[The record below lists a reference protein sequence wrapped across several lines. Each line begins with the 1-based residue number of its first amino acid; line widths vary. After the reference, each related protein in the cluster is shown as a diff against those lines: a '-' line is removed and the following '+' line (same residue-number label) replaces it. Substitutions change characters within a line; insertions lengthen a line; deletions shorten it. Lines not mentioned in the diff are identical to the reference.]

1 MMADARGRRPRTLW
15 RSVLSSLLLTVTAL
29 QAAAA
34 PADWSGLP
42 DRLQQILAAHEAPG
56 DGVGVYVHAVGAP
69 QPLVS
74 VNAAAA
80 FNPASTIKL
89 LTTWVGLEEL
99 GPAWTWPTEVY
110 LQGELERGVLS
121 GDLVIKGYGD
131 PYLTTERLWL
141 LLRKLRL
148 RGLRTI
154 TGDLVIDN
162 GYFADEYGDPAD
174 FDGDGL
180 RAYNVF
186 PDAFLVN
193 FQALRLFFEPDP
205 ARNGVRVFAD
215 PMPANLALENRLQL
229 RSGRCG
235 GFRNG
240 VALDLEGGSARD
252 RLIISGRYGGNCNL
266 YSMTRSV
273 LTGPTF
279 AYGVFRALWEELG
292 GVLEGTLRVAP
303 GLIQPD
309 PAEQGPALFTRIE
322 SPALAEVIT
331 SINKYSN
338 NVMSRHLFLTL
349 AATTFE
355 PPATLANARRA
366 AALALRRRGLDFV
379 ELRLDNGAGLSRNT
393 RIAAQ
398 SLGSL
403 LLAASDSPWMPEF
416 VSSLSLAGMDGTLR
430 KRFRDDATTG
440 RMHLKTGR
448 LQDVYATAGYVH
460 ARSGRDYVVV
470 ILQNYPD
477 ADRGPGEEAQAALL
491 RWVYEQ

>member
-1 MMADARGRRPRTLW
+1 MARRFLW
-15 RSVLSSLLLTVTAL
+15 PAALCCALLTVVATRASAEPAAWSPLPERLRQILTAHD
-29 QAAAA
+29 A
-34 PADWSGLP
+34 PA
-42 DRLQQILAAHEAPG
+42 

-69 QPLVS
+69 APLVS
-74 VNAAAA
+74 VNAAAP

-99 GPAWTWPTEVY
+99 GPAWRWPTEVY
-110 LQGELERGVLS
+110 IRGDLQRGVLD
-121 GDLVIKGYGD
+121 GDLIIKGYGD

-141 LLRKLRL
+141 LLRELRL

-154 TGDLVIDN
+154 QGDLVIDN

-215 PMPANLALENRLQL
+215 PMPANLSVENRLQL

-240 VALDLEGGSARD
+240 VALNLEGGAARD
-252 RLIISGRYGGNCNL
+252 RLIVSGRYGGNCEL

-279 AYGVFRALWEELG
+279 AYGVFRSLWEELG
-292 GVLEGTLRVAP
+292 GELQGNLRVAP
-303 GLIQPD
+303 GLIGADSADTQ
-309 PAEQGPALFTRIE
+309 PALFARVE
-322 SPALAEVIT
+322 SPALAEVIA

-349 AATTFE
+349 AAETFE
-355 PPATLANARRA
+355 PPATLAKARRA
-366 AALALRRRGLDFV
+366 AVLALQRRGLDFP

-398 SLGSL
+398 SLGGL
-403 LLAASDSPWMPEF
+403 LLTASESPWMPEF
-416 VSSLSLAGMDGTLR
+416 VSSLSLAGLDGTLR
-430 KRFRDDATTG
+430 KRFRGDATTG

-448 LQDVYATAGYVH
+448 LQDVFATAGYVH